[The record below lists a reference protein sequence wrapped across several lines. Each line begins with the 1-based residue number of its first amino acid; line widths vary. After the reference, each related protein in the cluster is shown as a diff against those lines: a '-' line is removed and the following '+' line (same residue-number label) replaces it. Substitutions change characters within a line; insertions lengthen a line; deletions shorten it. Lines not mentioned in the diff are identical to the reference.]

1 MQTLIHDLRYALRQ
15 LRKSPGFTAISVIT
29 LALGIGANTAL
40 FTLVNT
46 LLLHSLPYRDADRL
60 IYVGEFW
67 PHEPVDHPPSPDFI
81 AWRNRARTV
90 DALEA
95 YGQGSTAVFS
105 SPAGPEQIGA
115 TDVTNGFLNL
125 LGVRL
130 ASGRNFTPEE
140 DRPGAAPVVIL
151 SHRFWQSRFGAS
163 PSIIGQSIALDGAP
177 ATVVGVLP
185 ASFIFPDNNFGT
197 DVLVSMRLDPAPGWI
212 EKNFRLLRVLARLKP
227 GVSPETMRREF
238 DGIVQSTA
246 AQEPP
251 QFITMRKGMRV
262 TAFSLRERLAGDVR
276 PLLLTLQ
283 AVVGM
288 ILLIACLNVAN
299 LQLGRAVARQQE
311 IALRTSLGATRSRLA
326 AQLLT
331 ESLVLSLAGGFA
343 GIALGEL
350 GLRYLTAFLPQNLHL
365 LGAVHINLNVLAFT
379 AVLSLLAAI
388 LSGVAPVAAAYRAN
402 PNEVLKDTGRSANP
416 GGHSRVRQ
424 ALVIA
429 QVAIAMILLTGSGLL
444 IRSFLRLRSVDL
456 GFDPAN
462 VLTLHVPLSGQKL
475 STDDQQIRFSSEL
488 LNRFQ
493 TMPGVHDAAVSG
505 GLPVTGSTSGVGAV
519 VEGRQAPPPGGA
531 PDIDLTQVSAS
542 YFHALAIPLLQGR
555 LLTEQDHEGSQPVIV
570 INQSFAERFFPDQ
583 PVIGKHVKFGSM
595 SKGPWYEIVGI
606 VGNVRQQHLRTA
618 DLPNIYV
625 PYRQNPWGD
634 TFLVLK
640 LAAPGIVTAAQA
652 AKVVHSLDPDQ
663 PVDDIATMDERLSDS
678 ITSDRA
684 NMTLMGIFAACA
696 LVLAAVGIFGVMA
709 YFVSRRTHEIGV
721 RIALGA
727 QRTDILRLVLASGMF
742 MTSTGIAAGILGSFA
757 LTRFL
762 RSSLYGIGANDPLT
776 MLSAAAVFFAAAL
789 LACYLPARRAAK
801 TDPMEALRYE

>member
-1 MQTLIHDLRYALRQ
+1 MQTLIYDLRYAIRQ
-15 LRKSPGFTAISVIT
+15 LRKNPGFTAVAVIT

-40 FTLVNT
+40 FTLVNA
-46 LLLHSLPYRDADRL
+46 LLLHSLPYQNADRL

-105 SPAGPEQIGA
+105 SPAGPEQINA
-115 TDVTNGFLNL
+115 TDVTNGFLSL

-151 SHRFWQSRFGAS
+151 SHKFWQSRFGLS
-163 PSIIGQSIALDGAP
+163 GSIVGQSIALDGAP

-185 ASFIFPDNNFGT
+185 ASFIFPDNNFGAA
-197 DVLVSMRLDPAPGWI
+197 VLVPMRLDPAPGWI
-212 EKNFRLLRVLARLKP
+212 EKNFRLLRVIARLKP

-251 QFITMRKGMRV
+251 QFITMRKGMQV

-299 LQLGRAVARQQE
+299 LQLGRAVARQPE

-350 GLRYLTAFLPQNLHL
+350 GLCYLKAFLPQNLHL
-365 LGAVHINLNVLAFT
+365 LDTVHINLPVLAFT
-379 AVLSLLAAI
+379 ALLAVFVAI
-388 LSGVAPVAAAYRAN
+388 LSGVAPVAAAYRTN
-402 PNEVLKDTGRSANP
+402 PNEVLKDAGRSANP

-444 IRSFLRLRSVDL
+444 IEAFC
-456 GFDPAN
+456 
-462 VLTLHVPLSGQKL
+462 
-475 STDDQQIRFSSEL
+475 
-488 LNRFQ
+488 
-493 TMPGVHDAAVSG
+493 
-505 GLPVTGSTSGVGAV
+505 
-519 VEGRQAPPPGGA
+519 
-531 PDIDLTQVSAS
+531 
-542 YFHALAIPLLQGR
+542 
-555 LLTEQDHEGSQPVIV
+555 
-570 INQSFAERFFPDQ
+570 
-583 PVIGKHVKFGSM
+583 
-595 SKGPWYEIVGI
+595 
-606 VGNVRQQHLRTA
+606 
-618 DLPNIYV
+618 
-625 PYRQNPWGD
+625 
-634 TFLVLK
+634 
-640 LAAPGIVTAAQA
+640 
-652 AKVVHSLDPDQ
+652 
-663 PVDDIATMDERLSDS
+663 
-678 ITSDRA
+678 
-684 NMTLMGIFAACA
+684 ACA
-696 LVLAAVGIFGVMA
+696 G
-709 YFVSRRTHEIGV
+709 
-721 RIALGA
+721 
-727 QRTDILRLVLASGMF
+727 
-742 MTSTGIAAGILGSFA
+742 
-757 LTRFL
+757 
-762 RSSLYGIGANDPLT
+762 
-776 MLSAAAVFFAAAL
+776 
-789 LACYLPARRAAK
+789 
-801 TDPMEALRYE
+801 